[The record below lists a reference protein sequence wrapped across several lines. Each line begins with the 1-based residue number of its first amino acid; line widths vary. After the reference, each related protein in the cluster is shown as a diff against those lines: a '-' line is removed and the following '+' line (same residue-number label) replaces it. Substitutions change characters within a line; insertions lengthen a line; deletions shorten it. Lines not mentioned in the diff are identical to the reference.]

1 LRPVNA
7 ARGEVAAVLGGQE
20 TRLCVTLGALAT
32 LEGHFGV
39 SGFAALAERL
49 KALGPGDLAFV
60 LGVLLVDEAPVER
73 ASLPEA
79 MAAVTAAFAAMT
91 A

>member
-1 LRPVNA
+1 MPPCNP
-7 ARGEVAAVLGGQE
+7 ARGEVVAMLGGRE
-20 TRLCVTLGALAT
+20 ARLCVTLGALAA

-60 LGVLLVDEAPVER
+60 LGVLLVDDMPVDK
-73 ASLPEA
+73 ASLNEA
-79 MAAVTAAFAAMT
+79 MAAVTAAFAAMAT
-91 A
+91 

>member
-1 LRPVNA
+1 M
-7 ARGEVAAVLGGQE
+7 LGGQE
-20 TRLCVTLGALAT
+20 ARLCVTLGALAA
-32 LEGHFGV
+32 LEGRFGV

-60 LGVLLVDEAPVER
+60 LGALLVDEAPVEA
-73 ASLPEA
+73 ASLNEA

>member
-1 LRPVNA
+1 MI
-7 ARGEVAAVLGGQE
+7 GGRE
-20 TRLCVTLGALAT
+20 ARLCVTLGALAA

-60 LGVLLVDEAPVER
+60 LGVLLVDDMPVDK
-73 ASLPEA
+73 ASLNEA

>member
-1 LRPVNA
+1 MA
-7 ARGEVAAVLGGQE
+7 TLGGRE
-20 TRLCVTLGALAT
+20 ARLCVTLGALAA

-49 KALGPGDLAFV
+49 KGLGPGDLAFV
-60 LGVLLVDEAPVER
+60 LGVLLMDEAPVEK
-73 ASLPEA
+73 ASLSEA
-79 MAAVTAAFAAMT
+79 TAAVTAAFAAMT

>member
-1 LRPVNA
+1 M
-7 ARGEVAAVLGGQE
+7 LGGRE
-20 TRLCVTLGALAT
+20 ARLCVTLGALAA

-60 LGVLLVDEAPVER
+60 LGVLLMDEAPVER